1 MNFSACTTR
10 IAFSLAA
17 TLISLSAAAQVS
29 VSNPWVRATVPAQKV
44 TGAFMDLTATQDA
57 RLVAVKSPGAGT
69 VEVHEMSTDGG
80 VMKMRAMP
88 DGLELPAG
96 RSVELKPGGYHIMLM
111 DLKAQVKEGDRVPMT
126 LIIEYK
132 DGKRQILDVTAPVKA
147 LSTSAAPKG
156 HSNHVAH

>member
-1 MNFSACTTR
+1 
-10 IAFSLAA
+10 
-17 TLISLSAAAQVS
+17 
-29 VSNPWVRATVPAQKV
+29 
-44 TGAFMDLTATQDA
+44 MDLTATQDA

-88 DGLELPAG
+88 GGLELPAG

-132 DGKRQILDVTAPVKA
+132 DGKRQTLDITAPVKA
-147 LSTSAAPKG
+147 LSAGAAPKG
-156 HSNHVAH
+156 HSNHVMH

>member
-10 IAFSLAA
+10 IAFSLAT

-29 VSNPWVRATVPAQKV
+29 VSNPWVRATVPAQKA

-96 RSVELKPGGYHIMLM
+96 RSVELKPGGYHIMQAPDPRCHRSGQSAVDQRRTEGPQQSRCALNTRSA
-111 DLKAQVKEGDRVPMT
+111 LVKSARSA
-126 LIIEYK
+126 
-132 DGKRQILDVTAPVKA
+132 R
-147 LSTSAAPKG
+147 STDIFR
-156 HSNHVAH
+156 